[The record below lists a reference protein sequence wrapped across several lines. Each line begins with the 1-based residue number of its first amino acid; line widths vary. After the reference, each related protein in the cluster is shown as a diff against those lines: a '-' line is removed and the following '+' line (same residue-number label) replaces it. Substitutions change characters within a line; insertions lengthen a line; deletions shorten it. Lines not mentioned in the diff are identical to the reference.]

1 VRTPEHEYSL
11 ELFSEDGAR
20 GGRHRLA
27 NDGSGEI
34 IGCRGLTHEID
45 YADNVISLRTP
56 RRCLDK
62 PRWVKARIMNMVVVE
77 GEEPTQYYID
87 NPRNDQAISEAF
99 TKRLFP
105 Q

>member
-1 VRTPEHEYSL
+1 VDAS
-11 ELFSEDGAR
+11 
-20 GGRHRLA
+20 HRAA
-27 NDGSGEI
+27 NSREI

-77 GEEPTQYYID
+77 GEEPKKFYFD

-105 Q
+105 H